1 MTRFVSW
8 RSWTTRRRSRH
19 RMRCRCA
26 MASPPSCAW
35 AFLRRLKNTRKCH
48 VESCP
53 HWHTLCWVLM
63 YYSLPASNVIYLIIH
78 CAHPEAIAAP
88 VPEKLMKAANKKN
101 PPWPAPKRGKARSL
115 MKAFPMKRKMPKVAY
130 VRDQKTVMKVDKR
143 KIRWG
148 RPVHMLASLQ
158 GRSLLRLLRSDG

>member
-1 MTRFVSW
+1 
-8 RSWTTRRRSRH
+8 
-19 RMRCRCA
+19 
-26 MASPPSCAW
+26 
-35 AFLRRLKNTRKCH
+35 
-48 VESCP
+48 
-53 HWHTLCWVLM
+53 M

-88 VPEKLMKAANKKN
+88 VPEKLMKAANTRN

-130 VRDQKTVMKVDKR
+130 VRDQKSVMKVDKR